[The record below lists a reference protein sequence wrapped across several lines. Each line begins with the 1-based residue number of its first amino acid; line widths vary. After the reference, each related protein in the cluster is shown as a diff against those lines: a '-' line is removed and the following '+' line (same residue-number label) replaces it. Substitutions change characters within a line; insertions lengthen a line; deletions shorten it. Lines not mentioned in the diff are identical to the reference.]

1 MPAIATM
8 EIFLSLVWMLAGQLL
23 FSFIVSTYTT
33 IIQGNIDIEASIQM
47 KLKSLTE
54 LTKLADIPLELSQ
67 KMKKYIEQNFETF

>member
-1 MPAIATM
+1 M

-33 IIQGNIDIEASIQM
+33 IIQGNIEIDASIQM